1 MQDIYQTFDFY
12 KIKDKLL
19 EYSKTELSKNY
30 IEELTMLPS
39 YDEVKKNLLDLNEMT
54 SIIIRFGPLPIS
66 NSANALRLID
76 MAKKTGL
83 LTPHDL
89 NLVAEDVLTIEK
101 ISQYFKKIAKFSLSL
116 QKI

>member
-12 KIKDKLL
+12 KIKEKLL
-19 EYSKTELSKNY
+19 EYSKTELAKYY
-30 IEELTMLPS
+30 IEDLHMLPN
-39 YDEVKKNLLDLNEMT
+39 YDEVKENLLDLNEMT
-54 SIIIRFGPLPIS
+54 SLVIRFGPLPIS

-101 ISQYFKKIAKFSLSL
+101 ITKYFSKVDVS
-116 QKI
+116 